1 MSCCPPNSAPYLAST
16 YTVKGSDHTTHEGHT
31 CYMTGTG
38 SRGLILIPDI
48 WGYHSGRTRNVADY
62 WGDAGFT
69 VIVPKVLSPT
79 LDGGTDGDGNS
90 FNQINFF
97 LDFHFLLRSAV

>member
-16 YTVKGSDHTTHEGHT
+16 YAVKGTDHTTPEGHT
-31 CYMTGTG
+31 CYVTG
-38 SRGLILIPDI
+38 SGAKGLILVPDI

-62 WGDAGFT
+62 WAEAGFT

-79 LDGGTDGDGNS
+79 IDGGTDGDGAYANYRLIYL
-90 FNQINFF
+90 F
-97 LDFHFLLRSAV
+97 A